1 MPLRKLSKTTSKKLS
16 KHLAT
21 SATHVDNLLDCFIA
35 TRFLVV
41 GATHVDNLLNYFI
54 TTRFLVVGA
63 THVDNLLDCFIA
75 TRSYNYWFRL

>member
-21 SATHVDNLLDCFIA
+21 SATHVVNLLDCFIA
-35 TRFLVV
+35 TRSLVV

-54 TTRFLVVGA
+54 TTRSLVVGA
-63 THVDNLLDCFIA
+63 T
-75 TRSYNYWFRL
+75 

>member
-21 SATHVDNLLDCFIA
+21 SATHVVNLLDCFIS

-41 GATHVDNLLNYFI
+41 GATYVDKLIVN
-54 TTRFLVVGA
+54 GA
-63 THVDNLLDCFIA
+63 
-75 TRSYNYWFRL
+75 